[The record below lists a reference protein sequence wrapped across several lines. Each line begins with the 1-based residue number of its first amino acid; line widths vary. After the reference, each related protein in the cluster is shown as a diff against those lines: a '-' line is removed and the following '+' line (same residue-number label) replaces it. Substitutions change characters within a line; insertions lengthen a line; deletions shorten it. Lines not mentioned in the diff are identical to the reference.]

1 MLKTGIVHSAEI
13 LVTDNLSAK
22 NMGSGSLDVLATPAL
37 IAGMENVCMNCVA
50 PFLEE
55 GSTTVGTRV
64 DVSHLAATSLGDTVT
79 YKCTLVEV
87 DKRRL
92 VFSVEAFDSSGKTG
106 EGTHERFIVDT
117 ARFMAKVNAKK
128 N

>member
-1 MLKTGIVHSAEI
+1 MLKSGLKNSVAIT
-13 LVTDNLSAK
+13 VTEELSAK

-37 IAGMENVCMNCVA
+37 IAGMENVCMNCVQ
-50 PFLEE
+50 PFIEE
-55 GSTTVGTRV
+55 GSTTVGTKV
-64 DVSHLAATSLGDTVT
+64 NVSHLAATPLGDTVT

-92 VFSVEAFDSSGKTG
+92 VFAVEAFDSAGKAG

-117 ARFMAKVNAKK
+117 ARFMAKANSKK

>member
-1 MLKTGIVHSAEI
+1 MLKNGITNSIEI
-13 LVTDNLSAK
+13 LVTEDLSAK
-22 NMGSGSLDVLATPAL
+22 NVGSGSLDVLATPAL

-55 GSTTVGTRV
+55 GFTTVGTKV
-64 DVSHLAATSLGDTVT
+64 DVSHLAATPLGDTVT
-79 YKCTLVEV
+79 YKSTLVEV

-92 VFSVEAFDSSGKTG
+92 VFAVEAFDSAGKAG

>member
-1 MLKTGIVHSAEI
+1 MLKNGITNSIEI
-13 LVTDNLSAK
+13 LVTEDLSAK
-22 NMGSGSLDVLATPAL
+22 NVGSGSLDVLATPAL

-55 GSTTVGTRV
+55 GFTTVGTKV
-64 DVSHLAATSLGDTVT
+64 DVSHLAATPLWDTVT
-79 YKCTLVEV
+79 YKSTLVEV

-92 VFSVEAFDSSGKTG
+92 VFAVEAFDSAGKAG
-106 EGTHERFIVDT
+106 EGIHERFIVDT